1 MTMVEPLLSSFNSV
15 KQMKYT
21 KLFPH
26 PVFWTIRDRLLFIV
40 ASIASKYANAT
51 NGMLRETAKSVDR
64 YADTILQKTN
74 APDEK
79 KPDA

>member
-1 MTMVEPLLSSFNSV
+1 MDIRSFACTYCTMNQLNCPVIVGFLALEA
-15 KQMKYT
+15 YT
-21 KLFPH
+21 TLE
-26 PVFWTIRDRLLFIV
+26 
-40 ASIASKYANAT
+40 KYANAT

-74 APDEK
+74 APDAK